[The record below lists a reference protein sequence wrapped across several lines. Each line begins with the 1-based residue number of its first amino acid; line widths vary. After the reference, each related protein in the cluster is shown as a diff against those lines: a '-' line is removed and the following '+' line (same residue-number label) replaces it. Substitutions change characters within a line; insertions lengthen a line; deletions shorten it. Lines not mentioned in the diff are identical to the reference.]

1 MSSDLGERRLAPVY
15 LFLSALAFAGIAYQ
29 EGYSDKAVRPLPGD
43 KPTYGLGSTVRPDGK
58 PVQEGDR
65 ITPPAAINLA
75 VRDITAKEAEIK
87 ACVTAPM
94 HQHEYDAFVSLAYNV
109 GPVAVA
115 GSALVRM
122 LNAGNIDDAAERFL
136 QWSKVRNPKTG
147 MLEPSPGLLARRR
160 AERTIFLGGLYNWD
174 H

>member
-1 MSSDLGERRLAPVY
+1 MKTSSLGVRFICAWEAYSATPYRDPSGHLSWGYGHCQRSGEQPPQQIDIDAALTLMASDLAPVERAITHCTAR
-15 LFLSALAFAGIAYQ
+15 ALTQSEF
-29 EGYSDKAVRPLPGD
+29 
-43 KPTYGLGSTVRPDGK
+43 
-58 PVQEGDR
+58 
-65 ITPPAAINLA
+65 
-75 VRDITAKEAEIK
+75 
-87 ACVTAPM
+87 
-94 HQHEYDAFVSLAYNV
+94 DALVSLAYNV

>member
-109 GPVAVA
+109 GTGAFC
-115 GSALVRM
+115 SSTLVRK
-122 LNAGNIDDAAERFL
+122 LNALDYAGACAEILRWRYFQGKDCSL
-136 QWSKVRNPKTG
+136 SVNKCSGLWLRRN
-147 MLEPSPGLLARRR
+147 
-160 AERTIFLGGLYNWD
+160 AEYRLCLGKPA
-174 H
+174 